1 MKNRISTF
9 ISFTLLASKKNRKDN
24 TFHMLFH
31 RMRIWEDGCMPEK
44 SLRSGNI
51 PFLFDQSTLE
61 VARNLLGTVLC
72 RRFEDGKEIRGQ
84 IIEVEAY
91 TADDPACHAFN
102 GLTERTKPMF
112 GPPGHAYVYFIYG
125 MYHCLNVVT
134 EPEGTAGAVLVRAV
148 DAEGADGPGKLCR
161 QWAIDK
167 SHNNVDLTS
176 SDSPLWLE
184 MGEKIPD
191 RLVVTTPRIGITRA
205 AERPWRFIVKN
216 HPGLSGRQAARSRKK
231 VSRQR

>member
-1 MKNRISTF
+1 
-9 ISFTLLASKKNRKDN
+9 
-24 TFHMLFH
+24 MLSH
-31 RMRIWEDGCMPEK
+31 RLRIWEDDCMPDN
-44 SLRSGNI
+44 SLRSGKI
-51 PFLFDQSTLE
+51 PFIFEQSTLE

-72 RRFEDGKEIRGQ
+72 RRLEDGKEIRGQ

-102 GLTERTKPMF
+102 GLTERTRPMF

-134 EPEGTAGAVLVRAV
+134 EPEGTAGAVLIRAV

-161 QWAIDK
+161 KWAIDK
-167 SHNNVDLTS
+167 SHNNVDLTRA
-176 SDSPLWLE
+176 DSPLWLE
-184 MGEKIPD
+184 SGEKIPD

-216 HPGLSGRQAARSRKK
+216 HPGLSGKQASRSRKK